1 VFHTPLQIRAKRLD
15 AARKILGLALGTC
28 PKDKLFKEY
37 IQLELSLGNID
48 RCMRVCVSR
57 GCLPGGGWV
66 CGRWWGRGEWQWF
79 MEYTQL
85 ELSLGNID
93 KCVSAVY

>member
-1 VFHTPLQIRAKRLD
+1 MFLTPPQIRAKRLD

-48 RCMRVCVSR
+48 RYVSVVVVV
-57 GCLPGGGWV
+57 LAGGIMGK
-66 CGRWWGRGEWQWF
+66 
-79 MEYTQL
+79 
-85 ELSLGNID
+85 GNT
-93 KCVSAVY
+93 